1 MIISPRNSVGW
12 ASPTNPPVSLAGWW
26 AVPTLLLVL
35 GLLTAAPLAADE
47 AAVAEKPQDPVARV
61 AALIDHSINL
71 RLDEENIAP
80 APLADDA
87 EFLRRAF
94 LDIAGR
100 IPTVA
105 EARTF
110 LNDDS
115 PDKRRRLVQ
124 RLLNDAGYVTHFA
137 RYWRSVLMPEAAT
150 DFGTRFQVPGFE
162 AWLREK
168 LGDNTPYDR
177 LVYQLLTA
185 PIDGQS
191 VSPTA
196 FYQSKQIKPENL
208 GASTSRMFLG
218 VRLECA
224 QCHNHPFD
232 HWQQKEFWQ
241 FATFF
246 AGLERRP
253 NRGGATGAI
262 AEFFTRRTLTIPD
275 TKEVVSPSFLDGTK
289 PRMRLGDSSREAL
302 ARWVTDQDNP
312 YFARMAVNRLW
323 DHFFG
328 RGFVSPVDDFS
339 ENNPPSHPE
348 LLDQLA
354 REMQAHNF
362 DLKFFIKAIAA
373 SDAYQRASRGGSP
386 SEPYHFARMQ
396 VKGLSAEQIF
406 DNLAQAVGMQ
416 QEFNPREAY
425 DISFQQNSDKGKF
438 LERFS
443 DENPNQIE
451 RQTTVLQALALMNGE
466 TVADATKLEGSNT
479 LAAVAEFPGLTAED
493 QVETL
498 FLAALTRKPTPEEQS
513 RFANHIKTGGPQ
525 HDSKKALAD
534 VFWVLLNTSEFLF
547 NH

>member
-1 MIISPRNSVGW
+1 MITSSRNSVGW
-12 ASPTNPPVSLAGWW
+12 ASPTKLSLSLAWWW
-26 AVPTLLLVL
+26 AVPTLLLI
-35 GLLTAAPLAADE
+35 AAVPKLPAEEE
-47 AAVAEKPQDPVARV
+47 AAVAQKPLDEVARV
-61 AALIDHSINL
+61 AAVIDQFINR

-80 APLADDA
+80 APLAGDA
-87 EFLRRAF
+87 EFLRRTS

-105 EARTF
+105 EARAF
-110 LNDDS
+110 LNDNS
-115 PDKRRRLVQ
+115 PDKRRRLVE

-162 AWLREK
+162 AWLRDK
-168 LGDNTPYDR
+168 LSDNTPYDQ
-177 LVYQLLTA
+177 LVYELLTA
-185 PIDGQS
+185 PINGQS

-246 AGLERRP
+246 AGMERRP
-253 NRGGATGAI
+253 GRGGSLGPI
-262 AEFFTRRTLTIPD
+262 AEFFARRTLTIPD
-275 TKEVVSPSFLDGTK
+275 TEEVVSAAFLDGTR
-289 PRMRLGDSSREAL
+289 PSFRLGDSSRESL
-302 ARWVTDQDNP
+302 ARWVTDKDNP
-312 YFARMAVNRLW
+312 YFSRMAVNRLW
-323 DHFFG
+323 DYFFG

-348 LLDQLA
+348 LLNDLA
-354 REMQAHNF
+354 REMVKHKF
-362 DLKFFIKAIAA
+362 DLKFFIKAVTA
-373 SDAYQRASRGGSP
+373 SNAYQRSSRGGSP

-416 QEFNPREAY
+416 MEFNPRESY
-425 DISFQQNSDKGKF
+425 DINFQQNSPKGKF
-438 LERFS
+438 LERFA
-443 DENPNQIE
+443 DENPNPQE

-466 TVADATKLEGSNT
+466 TITNATQLQGSNT

-498 FLAALTRKPTPEEQS
+498 FLATLTRKPDPQELS
-513 RFANHIKTGGPQ
+513 RFANYVETGGPQ
-525 HDSKKALAD
+525 NDSKKALAD